1 MGFYD
6 TRSLPDQETGFLYHL
21 HHLRKY
27 HSPNYRALK
36 YHKAF
41 NKLIL
46 ILNNYNEMLLG
57 IFQLFWD
64 QSKGAQLP
72 TNQCILST

>member
-1 MGFYD
+1 MGFHD

-36 YHKAF
+36 HHKAF

-46 ILNNYNEMLLG
+46 ILNDYYEMLLG
-57 IFQLFWD
+57 ILFWD
-64 QSKGAQLP
+64 QSKGTQLP
-72 TNQCILST
+72 INQCILST

>member
-27 HSPNYRALK
+27 HSPNYRVLK
-36 YHKAF
+36 HHKAF

-46 ILNNYNEMLLG
+46 ILNTYYGMLG
-57 IFQLFWD
+57 IFQLSWD
-64 QSKGAQLP
+64 QSEGAQLP
-72 TNQCILST
+72 TNKCILST